1 MAIQVLSFFT
11 GAGLLD
17 LGMHQAGF
25 DVVWRNEYHIPFVKG
40 FKHGFAKMHDACI
53 DDFPVCT
60 SSIEDL
66 TPYSIRQEAF
76 SSKIWPDLFG
86 VIGGPPCPDFSVAG
100 TNKGSF
106 GDNGKLTGLY
116 FDQIV
121 GLQPTFFI
129 FENVK
134 GILSNL
140 KHREYL
146 TEQIHKVSKDYVFD
160 IKIMNSLDVGVAQD
174 RERVI
179 VVAFHKSYLH
189 DVINADDL
197 KELESRNRL
206 LLSKLLHPNSYKKH
220 NWFTWPTINKFENA
234 KSNFEWPTTNPFG
247 AEEITRPKN
256 LPLELCVGNYLENL
270 EHLDNQNEF
279 FTPKSDKFFLVEEGD
294 VSRKSFKRLH
304 RWRYSPTAAYGN
316 NEVHLHPMLPRRI
329 SVREA
334 MRIQTIPDNFSLPRE
349 MTLSN
354 KFKTIGNGVPVKL
367 ANHIAQEI
375 YRFFDCPTYALGN

>member
-1 MAIQVLSFFT
+1 MTTKVLSFFT

-25 DVVWRNEYHIPFVKG
+25 DVVWRNEYHKPFVEG
-40 FKHGFAKMHDACI
+40 FQHGFSSLLGASKK
-53 DDFPVCT
+53 DFPVC
-60 SSIEDL
+60 SESIENL
-66 TPYSIRQEAF
+66 TPYSIRKEAF
-76 SSKIWPDLFG
+76 GGKIWPDTFG

-100 TNKGSF
+100 KHKGQD

-121 GLQPTFFI
+121 GLQPTFFV

-134 GILSNL
+134 GILSSP

-146 TEQIHKVSKDYVFD
+146 TSQLQKISNDYFFD
-160 IKIMNSLDVGVAQD
+160 IKILNSLDVGVPQD

-179 VVAFHKSYLH
+179 VIGFHRSYL
-189 DVINADDL
+189 NDL
-197 KELESRNRL
+197 LDLEELRHLNRCNTNL
-206 LLSKLLHPNSYKKH
+206 FELKLDRKDFGEH
-220 NWFTWPTINKFENA
+220 NWFNWPIVEKFQNA
-234 KSNFEWPTTNPFG
+234 KNNFEWPTKDKFG
-247 AEEITRPKN
+247 SDLARPDY
-256 LPLELCVGNYLENL
+256 LPPELCVGTYLEGLENL
-270 EHLDNQNEF
+270 ENQDEYF
-279 FTPKSDKFFLVEEGD
+279 KPKSEKFHLVEEGD

-316 NEVHLHPMLPRRI
+316 NEVHLHPSLPRRI

-334 MRIQTIPDNFSLPRE
+334 MKIQTIPDDFSLPPG

-367 ANHIAQEI
+367 ASLIADQISCLMTTHQIE
-375 YRFFDCPTYALGN
+375 FGA